1 MLSQQEWKRIQRMIG
16 AAAKRAD
23 HEAVD
28 EVRRDFYVYGSRAGT
43 TAIPLAAGGSA
54 NDIINIEAD
63 SDFILQKLTYEA
75 DIAGAAF
82 TANTR
87 PIPNVNVQLIDSGSG
102 RQLMQ
107 NPLPIP
113 SIFGTGEL
121 PFILSNPRFFA
132 KNSTI
137 QVAYTNFD
145 ALIGYSIRLSFIG
158 YKIYGNQ

>member
-1 MLSQQEWKRIQRMIG
+1 MLTQQEWTKIQRMIG
-16 AAAKRAD
+16 AAAVRAD

-28 EVRRDFYVYGSRAGT
+28 DVRRDFYVYGSSAGST
-43 TAIPLAAGGSA
+43 VTPLAAGASSS
-54 NDIINIEAD
+54 DIINIEAD
-63 SDFILQKLTYEA
+63 SDFILQKLSYEA

-82 TANTR
+82 TDSSR

-145 ALIGYSIRLSFIG
+145 AAIGYSIRLSFIG
-158 YKIYGNQ
+158 YKIYGNR